1 MIALPMI
8 NPCVTPTPI
17 TIEYATNENC
27 FTNSDNRAISRYE
40 TRGRLMIHSPYTLSI
55 PEVIYGRWQR
65 SDDRPNSFFLTSL
78 LFKRIKSDNCVSR
91 VSGFII

>member
-8 NPCVTPTPI
+8 NPCVTPIAI

-40 TRGRLMIHSPYTLSI
+40 TRGRLIVHSPYTLSI
-55 PEVIYGRWQR
+55 PEVIYGKWQR
-65 SDDRPNSFFLTSL
+65 SNDSSYSIFLTSL
-78 LFKRIKSDNCVSR
+78 SL
-91 VSGFII
+91 